1 MEMEMFSKDL
11 RNQETKIINNEKE
24 RNDNLTDE
32 ETESYEKQN
41 FVIYAEKSLV
51 LIKRIRITI
60 KREIIVITQEKLE
73 ELLITFVI

>member
-1 MEMEMFSKDL
+1 METEMFSKDL